1 MLLYLDTNIILARYA
16 PDEPQHN
23 QAKILLQKIESGKV
37 TAVTS
42 VLTLVEIVCTTSR
55 AFEKFNTEKG
65 KLQREQVAG
74 AFLKRILKINK
85 LAFIPLGGEVSV
97 TASKRQVDIPALFA
111 LALEIGSKTG
121 VKTLDTLHLASAS
134 IAAKIYGHKIDYLVT
149 LDEDILKR
157 SEEISSLI
165 DCRVVSPTECLGN
178 SSLTSA
184 R

>member
-23 QAKILLQKIESGKV
+23 KAKTLLQKIDTGEF

-42 VLTLVEIVCTTSR
+42 VLTLVEVVCTTSR
-55 AFEKFNTEKG
+55 AYEKFNAKKVNLG
-65 KLQREQVAG
+65 REQVAG
-74 AFLKRILKINK
+74 AFLKRILNINK
-85 LAFIPLGGEVSV
+85 LTFIPMGGEVSV
-97 TASKRQVDIPALFA
+97 NVTKRQVEIPALFA

-134 IAAKIYGHKIDYLVT
+134 IASKIYGHKIDCFVT

-157 SEEISSLI
+157 SREISALI
-165 DCRVVSPTECLGN
+165 ESKVVSPAECLGN
-178 SSLTSA
+178 SS
-184 R
+184 